1 MDDRSRQGQTLSPAE
16 RLRQAAKRAGELR
29 QRMHERLRREA
40 TTQGPENLLAVDDLI
55 DMYVTLRVDDSLG
68 DDQRRRLS
76 GIVRSRLLRVKE
88 RLAQGSALSAEA
100 TRDAELSAALR
111 ASADAALPRVVAGE
125 AAAMQLAERAGRR
138 AAQTVAHI
146 SQFVLAQQGVAG
158 PGGQAAA
165 GALAAAPPFT
175 GDYGPDLVDLI
186 ETVIAPSTWER
197 NGGPGSIYYYR
208 PLRVL
213 VIRQTGEVH
222 GQIGGTIDALRRAG
236 N

>member
-1 MDDRSRQGQTLSPAE
+1 
-16 RLRQAAKRAGELR
+16 
-29 QRMHERLRREA
+29 MHERLRREA
-40 TTQGPENLLAVDDLI
+40 TTEGPENLRAVDDLI
-55 DMYVTLRVDDSLG
+55 DMYVTLRLDDSLG

-76 GIVRSRLLRVKE
+76 GIVRSRLLRVKGRLVKEQE
-88 RLAQGSALSAEA
+88 RSAGAGREG
-100 TRDAELSAALR
+100 D
-111 ASADAALPRVVAGE
+111 SADSDGATEVSTSPQVAHSE
-125 AAAMQLAERAGRR
+125 AAATLLAEHAGRR
-138 AAQTVAHI
+138 AAESVAQI
-146 SQFVLAQQGVAG
+146 AQFVLAQQGVAG
-158 PGGQAAA
+158 PAGQAAA
-165 GALAAAPPFT
+165 GAVAAAPPFT

-222 GQIGGTIDALRRAG
+222 GKIGGTIGALRRAG

>member
-1 MDDRSRQGQTLSPAE
+1 
-16 RLRQAAKRAGELR
+16 
-29 QRMHERLRREA
+29 MHERLRREA
-40 TTQGPENLLAVDDLI
+40 ISEGPENLRAVDDLI
-55 DMYVTLRVDDSLG
+55 DMYITLRVDDSLG

-88 RLAQGSALSAEA
+88 RLAKDFE
-100 TRDAELSAALR
+100 RSAA
-111 ASADAALPRVVAGE
+111 ATPEDAADTAQRATETSRSPRVVEGD
-125 AAAMQLAERAGRR
+125 AAAAQLAERAGRR
-138 AAQTVAHI
+138 AAETVAQV

-208 PLRVL
+208 PLHVL

-222 GQIGGTIDALRRAG
+222 GQIGGTLGALRRAG